1 MRIEIAYE
9 GRIEVFDT
17 DRFTEAQPF
26 SGKSMLADF
35 TLDYE
40 DAEKDG
46 IWLTVHCYAA
56 NDAYRTDG
64 EEVPEARREKG
75 WRFQLATPKET
86 AAIESVAMD
95 GSAVLARLYGEL
107 VDVARMDRA
116 CSLFTGFGG
125 SLAGRIV
132 RLNDYLANADEA
144 LAASQVLMAEAI
156 GITANVLER
165 AIEAET
171 AQEVPSNDMEGDWM
185 KGYGDDQ
192 NNY

>member
-46 IWLTVHCYAA
+46 IWLTAHCYAA
-56 NDAYRTDG
+56 NESYREEG
-64 EEVPEARREKG
+64 EGVPEARREKG

-95 GSAVLARLYGEL
+95 GSTVLARLFGEL
-107 VDVARMDRA
+107 VDAAKIDRT
-116 CSLFTGFGG
+116 CFLFTGLGG
-125 SLAGRIV
+125 SLADRIV
-132 RLNDYLANADEA
+132 RLSDYLANADEA

-156 GITANVLER
+156 GVTANVLER
-165 AIEAET
+165 AIEAEAT
-171 AQEVPSNDMEGDWM
+171 QEMPLEKEEGNWMEGFE
-185 KGYGDDQ
+185 DD
-192 NNY
+192 

>member
-46 IWLTVHCYAA
+46 IWLTAHCYAA

-171 AQEVPSNDMEGDWM
+171 AQEEPSNDMEGDWM

>member
-9 GRIEVFDT
+9 ERIEVFDT

-46 IWLTVHCYAA
+46 IWLTAHCYAA

-107 VDVARMDRA
+107 VDVARTDRA

-144 LAASQVLMAEAI
+144 LAASQALMAEAI

-165 AIEAET
+165 AIEAEA
-171 AQEVPSNDMEGDWM
+171 AQEMPLEKEEGNWMEGFE
-185 KGYGDDQ
+185 DD
-192 NNY
+192 

>member
-46 IWLTVHCYAA
+46 IWLTAHCYAA
-56 NDAYRTDG
+56 NDPYRTDG

-95 GSAVLARLYGEL
+95 GSAVLARLFGEL
-107 VDVARMDRA
+107 VDVARIDRA
-116 CSLFTGFGG
+116 CFLFTGLGG
-125 SLAGRIV
+125 SVSNRILQ
-132 RLNDYLANADEA
+132 LNEYLANADER
-144 LAASQVLMAEAI
+144 LAASQALMAESM
-156 GITANVLER
+156 GITTDILER
-165 AIEAET
+165 VIAAEA
-171 AQEVPSNDMEGDWM
+171 AQEMPSEKEEGTWMEG
-185 KGYGDDQ
+185 Y
-192 NNY
+192 

>member
-35 TLDYE
+35 TLNYE

-46 IWLTVHCYAA
+46 IWLTAHCYAA

-75 WRFQLATPKET
+75 WRFQLATPKE
-86 AAIESVAMD
+86 AAEIESVTLD
-95 GSAVLARLYGEL
+95 GSTVLARLYGKL
-107 VDVARMDRA
+107 VDVARIDRA
-116 CSLFTGFGG
+116 CFLFTGLGG
-125 SLAGRIV
+125 SVSNRILQ
-132 RLNDYLANADEA
+132 LNEYLANADERA
-144 LAASQVLMAEAI
+144 GGKSSAHGRIHGHHHGHTRTGNRRRSGAGDAFR
-156 GITANVLER
+156 ER
-165 AIEAET
+165 RGHLDGRILR
-171 AQEVPSNDMEGDWM
+171 
-185 KGYGDDQ
+185 
-192 NNY
+192 

>member
-35 TLDYE
+35 TLNYE

-46 IWLTVHCYAA
+46 IWLTAHCYAA

-75 WRFQLATPKET
+75 WRFQLATPKEAT
-86 AAIESVAMD
+86 EIESVTLD
-95 GSAVLARLYGEL
+95 GSTVLARLYGEL

-132 RLNDYLANADEA
+132 RLNDYLANANEK
-144 LAASQVLMAEAI
+144 LAATQALMAEAI

-165 AIEAET
+165 AIEAEA
-171 AQEVPSNDMEGDWM
+171 AQEMPLEKEEGNWMEGFE
-185 KGYGDDQ
+185 DD
-192 NNY
+192 